1 MMRRHRSMSR
11 ASVWWASAAVLL
23 ALVAVG
29 CSDDEGVATDQ
40 ATGTVPSSSDV
51 STVVTTTSAGPVP
64 RSVVTT
70 DAPPATAIEPI
81 PTVPEGGVPG
91 IDSDDSFCRA
101 WSEFAGSFQALTFAS
116 VAESDPVAAARLEL
130 VASATVAAAAQ
141 TLADEF
147 PESIAVERQVFVDD
161 VIGPFARR
169 ATRASAELRAAGL
182 AAGDIEQL
190 GDVWLAALI
199 GAGVDD
205 PEMVV
210 AVPDGLT
217 EAVAAAAEVFAADV
231 PVIAAD
237 PSLVT
242 EARAPATLGYL
253 ADNCPDQGIL
263 AGNDA
268 ID

>member
-1 MMRRHRSMSR
+1 MSR
-11 ASVWWASAAVLL
+11 ASVWSASTVVVLL
-23 ALVAVG
+23 ALVAPG

-40 ATGTVPSSSDV
+40 VTGTVPSSSDE
-51 STVVTTTSAGPVP
+51 STVVTTTSAGPAP
-64 RSVVTT
+64 SSVVTT
-70 DAPPATAIEPI
+70 DAQSATTIEVI
-81 PTVPEGGVPG
+81 PTVPERGVPG
-91 IDSDDSFCRA
+91 IDSDDLFCRA
-101 WSEFAGSFQALTFAS
+101 WSEFAGSFQVLTFAS

-130 VASATVAAAAQ
+130 VASATVTSAAQ

-147 PESIAVERQVFVDD
+147 PESVASEREVFLDD

-169 ATRASAELRAAGL
+169 AARASDELRAAGL

-190 GDVWLAALI
+190 GDVWLAALVD
-199 GAGVDD
+199 AGVDD
-205 PEMVV
+205 PEIVVV
-210 AVPDGLT
+210 APDGLT
-217 EAVAAAAEVFAADV
+217 DAVDAATEVFAANV

-237 PSLVT
+237 PGLVT
-242 EARAPATLGYL
+242 EAQAPATLGYL